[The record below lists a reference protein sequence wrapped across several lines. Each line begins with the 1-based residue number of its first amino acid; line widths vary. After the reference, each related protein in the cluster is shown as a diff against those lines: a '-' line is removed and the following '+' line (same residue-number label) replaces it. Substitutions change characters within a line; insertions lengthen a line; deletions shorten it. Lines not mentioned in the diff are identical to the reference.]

1 MTSGASA
8 DGLAPLDED
17 ALWDT
22 VVGQEAAVALLRTA
36 AWSPVHAYLLVGPPG
51 AGRGEAARAFAGSL
65 FASGAPDGPDSPSAS
80 RHRRLSAVGH
90 HPDLLEV
97 EPEGRSL
104 LVADAREITVEGW
117 RSPVEAT
124 HKVVVV
130 DRFDTA
136 EPEAVASL
144 LKTIEEPPA
153 TTVFVLLSE
162 EVPDSHVTVA
172 SRCVRVDLP
181 PLTDEVVS
189 DVLKADGVPSDRAT
203 ELAEAAAGSLSRARL
218 LAQDPAFH
226 GRRNAW
232 HAVPSRLDGTG
243 AAVAVVVEEMRALID
258 EAQAPLV
265 TRHAV
270 ELEELTERE
279 EAFGTRGS
287 GRRTL
292 VERQRREVRR
302 LRDDELRCGL
312 ATISRS
318 YRDRAAGSGGE
329 ADMDATA
336 RITEATGELIR
347 NPNETL
353 LLQALFLDLPVGGRN
368 GV

>member
-1 MTSGASA
+1 
-8 DGLAPLDED
+8 
-17 ALWDT
+17 
-22 VVGQEAAVALLRTA
+22 
-36 AWSPVHAYLLVGPPG
+36 
-51 AGRGEAARAFAGSL
+51 
-65 FASGAPDGPDSPSAS
+65 
-80 RHRRLSAVGH
+80 
-90 HPDLLEV
+90 
-97 EPEGRSL
+97 
-104 LVADAREITVEGW
+104 
-117 RSPVEAT
+117 
-124 HKVVVV
+124 
-130 DRFDTA
+130 
-136 EPEAVASL
+136 
-144 LKTIEEPPA
+144 
-153 TTVFVLLSE
+153 
-162 EVPDSHVTVA
+162 
-172 SRCVRVDLP
+172 
-181 PLTDEVVS
+181 
-189 DVLKADGVPSDRAT
+189 
-203 ELAEAAAGSLSRARL
+203 
-218 LAQDPAFH
+218 
-226 GRRNAW
+226 
-232 HAVPSRLDGTG
+232 
-243 AAVAVVVEEMRALID
+243 VVVEEMRALID

-302 LRDDELRCGL
+302 LRDDELRFGL

-318 YRDRAAGSGGE
+318 YRDRAARSGGE

>member
-1 MTSGASA
+1 MT
-8 DGLAPLDED
+8 DLTPLDT
-17 ALWDT
+17 AHAAM
-22 VVGQEAAVALLRTA
+22 EAAPADD
-36 AWSPVHAYLLVGPPG
+36 
-51 AGRGEAARAFAGSL
+51 AARLRFYERLA
-65 FASGAPDGPDSPSAS
+65 DSEMF
-80 RHRRLSAVGH
+80 L
-90 HPDLLEV
+90 
-97 EPEGRSL
+97 
-104 LVADAREITVEGW
+104 
-117 RSPVEAT
+117 
-124 HKVVVV
+124 
-130 DRFDTA
+130 
-136 EPEAVASL
+136 
-144 LKTIEEPPA
+144 
-153 TTVFVLLSE
+153 LLSE
-162 EVPDSHVTVA
+162 EVPDSHITVA

-189 DVLKADGVPSDRAT
+189 EALKADGVPSDRAT
-203 ELAEAAAGSLSRARL
+203 ELAEAAAGSLSRAQL
-218 LAQDPAFH
+218 LAQDPAFY

-232 HAVPSRLDGTG
+232 RTVPSRLDGTG

-302 LRDDELRCGL
+302 FRDDELRFGL

-329 ADMDATA
+329 AAMDATA

-347 NPNETL
+347 NPNESL
-353 LLQALFLDLPVGGRN
+353 LLQALFLDLPVEGRN
-368 GV
+368 GA